1 MLSKKYFIVI
11 DKNRDHKKELLF
23 NVNFYYLKSFNEKK
37 FTFSYI
43 NTPFFK
49 GNVIFGL
56 DFKNK
61 MRPLQFNKIQK
72 DGTVDP
78 VDPRLFKKLLLASEN
93 QFVSFSSQANLEET
107 QPIREMLDN
116 FQFEEKKIKILPIC
130 NFCLSDNKFTLLLGM
145 KTPISHKDKIICS
158 DCALKIVKRNA
169 KSSGLIGKERISP
182 KLKNFFTHMILK
194 FKNVQKILNVIKTDF
209 DPSTNR
215 ELTLYDTEK
224 NPPIGKKYVN
234 YIVDDLDIPN
244 NLKQV
249 IKASN
254 ISTLL
259 PIQAISI
266 ERGLLSRKNQ
276 LIMAPTSGGKTLV
289 GEISGLSRVLLEK
302 DAKML
307 YLVPIVALANIRTD
321 EFSKKYKALNLKV
334 IKRVGESILNRKKK
348 DNIEELKEADVIVAT
363 YEAIDYILRSGNKEK
378 LGHVGTIIIDE
389 IQTLIDPDRGFLL
402 DGFISRLKSLFS
414 NAQYLYLSA
423 TIGEPKILAKKLN
436 CELIQ
441 YNNRPV
447 PIERHLLLCA
457 NEIQKGK
464 YIFKL
469 IRAGFSSKS
478 RFGFKGQSIV
488 FTNTRK
494 KCESIAEHLQ
504 NKGVFVRA
512 YHSGLT
518 NDERKV
524 IEKEFQSQ
532 KIAGVIATAA
542 LAAGVDLPAQQ
553 VIFESL
559 AMGIKWLTVAEFE
572 QMLGRAG
579 RLKKHE
585 KGYAYLLVEPEKTY
599 HQKMDITE
607 ENMAIKLLNGKIK
620 DFELV
625 PDENKSITELVAYIS
640 MFPDVK
646 KEKIYEFVE
655 SLINGGYDLESLLK
669 KMDSRKLIRIK
680 EDYSYKITGLGRAI
694 AKSFLT
700 VDKSLEIIEILRNNS
715 KSLIEV
721 ALGIDPLRN
730 VYLTKRIMA
739 DLSKNRSNK
748 YLSSNFFTA
757 STLSLLDAEH
767 IRKKKNFSRDFIEMI
782 MKWMN
787 DIFNCSCNDKP
798 YCECGRLNLEKLI
811 LTLRTEDNFNIDEI
825 RNYLEEEYNILVFK
839 GDLMDFLE
847 RLIYSAESVL
857 EIAQSIGNIKNNRN
871 YKDEIL
877 DMPNYIKKIKK

>member
-1 MLSKKYFIVI
+1 
-11 DKNRDHKKELLF
+11 
-23 NVNFYYLKSFNEKK
+23 
-37 FTFSYI
+37 
-43 NTPFFK
+43 
-49 GNVIFGL
+49 
-56 DFKNK
+56 
-61 MRPLQFNKIQK
+61 
-72 DGTVDP
+72 
-78 VDPRLFKKLLLASEN
+78 
-93 QFVSFSSQANLEET
+93 
-107 QPIREMLDN
+107 
-116 FQFEEKKIKILPIC
+116 
-130 NFCLSDNKFTLLLGM
+130 
-145 KTPISHKDKIICS
+145 
-158 DCALKIVKRNA
+158 
-169 KSSGLIGKERISP
+169 
-182 KLKNFFTHMILK
+182 
-194 FKNVQKILNVIKTDF
+194 
-209 DPSTNR
+209 
-215 ELTLYDTEK
+215 
-224 NPPIGKKYVN
+224 
-234 YIVDDLDIPN
+234 
-244 NLKQV
+244 
-249 IKASN
+249 
-254 ISTLL
+254 
-259 PIQAISI
+259 
-266 ERGLLSRKNQ
+266 
-276 LIMAPTSGGKTLV
+276 MAPTSGGKTLV